1 VTAQLADAAAR
12 YARVE
17 TPGWTKEI
25 MDEEEER
32 QAAADAEAA
41 SDDSPVQPQRFGRE
55 VGEFFGTDSIVAVDG
70 GDIVSTTA
78 RWLQVST
85 PGHVLDPGPFG
96 TLGTGVP
103 YAIAAKVAQPDKLVG
118 IVFGDGAFGFNGFEY
133 DTLVRLGLPVVGVL
147 GNDGVWNNIRTFHR
161 AMFPDRL
168 VASELGRRPYHAV
181 VAALGGHGELVEDP
195 ADLAPALD
203 RARASDKP
211 ALVDVHIAET
221 MRAGSTY
228 ST

>member
-1 VTAQLADAAAR
+1 M
-12 YARVE
+12 
-17 TPGWTKEI
+17 G
-25 MDEEEER
+25 
-32 QAAADAEAA
+32 
-41 SDDSPVQPQRFGRE
+41 GRSAT
-55 VGEFFGTDSIVAVDG
+55 FFGTDSIVAVDG

-103 YAIAAKVAQPDKLVG
+103 YAIAAKVAHPDKLVG

-161 AMFPDRL
+161 AMFPERL

-181 VAALGGHGELVEDP
+181 VAAMGGHGELVEDP
-195 ADLAPALD
+195 AELAPALE
-203 RARASDKP
+203 RARASGKP
-211 ALVDVHIAET
+211 SLVDVHIAET
-221 MRAGSTY
+221 MRMSSNY
-228 ST
+228 SQ

>member
-1 VTAQLADAAAR
+1 
-12 YARVE
+12 
-17 TPGWTKEI
+17 
-25 MDEEEER
+25 M
-32 QAAADAEAA
+32 
-41 SDDSPVQPQRFGRE
+41 
-55 VGEFFGTDSIVAVDG
+55 
-70 GDIVSTTA
+70 
-78 RWLQVST
+78 
-85 PGHVLDPGPFG
+85 
-96 TLGTGVP
+96 P

-203 RARASDKP
+203 RAAPRASRRWSMSTSP
-211 ALVDVHIAET
+211 RRCAC
-221 MRAGSTY
+221 RATTASSSLRSQFWVLGF
-228 ST
+228 